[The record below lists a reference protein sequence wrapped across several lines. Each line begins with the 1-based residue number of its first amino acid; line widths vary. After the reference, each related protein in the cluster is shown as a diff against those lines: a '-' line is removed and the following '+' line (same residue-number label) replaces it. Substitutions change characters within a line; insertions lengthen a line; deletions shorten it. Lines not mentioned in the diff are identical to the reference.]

1 MLSASSAAWSERT
14 SFGGIDLALWW
25 RKMCKQRYDEREN
38 GTMIVRREH
47 VLRDTVDAV
56 GRYIKAAGLEGQP
69 DAPLFQQ
76 RDLAGRVI
84 DARGYPYRAFSAAVR
99 ETFSA
104 AGVPN
109 AEVYTGRGLRAGGHT
124 DLYKE
129 VQDFQLIGLLGGWKT
144 AKSQA
149 LYLRAHRLS
158 FSFLSEIIDG

>member
-84 DARGYPYRAFSAAVR
+84 DNGQA
-99 ETFSA
+99 
-104 AGVPN
+104 
-109 AEVYTGRGLRAGGHT
+109 AEVL
-124 DLYKE
+124 
-129 VQDFQLIGLLGGWKT
+129 
-144 AKSQA
+144 QA
-149 LYLRAHRLS
+149 LIRVSQEAAAD
-158 FSFLSEIIDG
+158 EAGTTAG